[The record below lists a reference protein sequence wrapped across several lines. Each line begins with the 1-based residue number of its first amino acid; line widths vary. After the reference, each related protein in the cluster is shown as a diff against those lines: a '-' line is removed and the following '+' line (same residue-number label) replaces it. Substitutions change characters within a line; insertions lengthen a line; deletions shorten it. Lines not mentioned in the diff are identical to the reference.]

1 MLSVKMKNKKETLI
15 VFILDKSGSMSSCKE
30 ATISGFNEY
39 INDLKKDKK
48 NKYSMS
54 LTLFDTN
61 IDNKYTNKS
70 LNEIELLDSKSYEPN
85 GCTALYDAIYST
97 LNKTEKTLEKN
108 QKVLC
113 IIMTDGEENS
123 SKEVTDKEVFKK
135 IDELKKSNKWSF
147 VFLGANQDS
156 WIMGQK
162 FGMSKNCVSN
172 FNSTEKGSTAAFNVM
187 SSATITFACTDKEVT
202 DAFFSKEDKDNLE
215 NTK

>member
-1 MLSVKMKNKKETLI
+1 MIKNKKETLI
-15 VFILDKSGSMSSCKE
+15 AFILDKSGSMCSCKE

-54 LTLFDTN
+54 LTLFDTVV
-61 IDNKYTNKS
+61 DNKYTNKE
-70 LNEIELLDSKSYEPN
+70 LKEVELLDTKSYDPN
-85 GCTALYDAIYST
+85 GSTALYDAVFST
-97 LNKTEKTLEKN
+97 INKTEKVLNKD

-113 IIMTDGEENS
+113 IIMTDGEENAS
-123 SKEVTDKEVFKK
+123 REVTDKEVFKK
-135 IDELKKSNKWSF
+135 IDELKKTKKWSF

-172 FNSTEKGSTAAFNVM
+172 FNSTERGSATAFTVM
-187 SSATITFACTDKEVT
+187 SAQTISFACEEKSET
-202 DAFFSKEDKDNLE
+202 DAFFSKENKTDLE
-215 NTK
+215 NSK